1 MKAGE
6 VRSRRDKMNG
16 MRGYLY
22 PFIPKLTVNWL
33 SSGDS
38 EQSTGDSALVRTPD
52 KTLQKTPMSGDSGE
66 ISGNSELSAISTPKL
81 SQVFV

>member
-33 SSGDS
+33 SS
-38 EQSTGDSALVRTPD
+38 GDSALVRTPD